1 MARSVSIPLRD
12 SLEDAENLKR
22 IRRFSVEVWNVT
34 QNWTA
39 TSSRSSVVLDRLV
52 NNKLRIIYGKYDS
65 EQQLSG
71 AEGTETV
78 LLDHDTKLRLT
89 AEIVRDAE
97 QLCDLVKELGRVVTK
112 LQTAQTRVE
121 SWIKLWQNPGPTT
134 NHILQTLTEVIPDL
148 IRMYERE
155 LNVRQACLAD
165 ISEYEHRDVFA
176 AAALSFKYEP
186 FIDDNVLSRLFAL
199 EIIEISFDALPEGDE
214 VLEILRA
221 EKASLHFWID
231 LGLEYYRCGRVDD
244 FVRLL
249 EVSGSEAS
257 LDYPEVENDQ
267 MRALDILA
275 AYYVRLGHKERT
287 SKERK
292 RDLFSKATLLYTT
305 ADRIKMYDMP
315 HLTGRAYFCLVEAR
329 ASKVDSADQ
338 QFNFVLK
345 QDPYDIPAMM
355 GKAIIAFSKQ
365 DYKTALYFL
374 KRALR
379 QKPSGPADMRVGIG
393 YCLARLGITDKARV
407 AFERALELQSDN
419 VCALSALAIL
429 DYNTHTVE
437 GAQSAVLCLGQAY
450 SLEPEN
456 PVVLVHL
463 ANHFFFK
470 GEMAKVERL
479 AWHAMNMT
487 ESDEIK
493 AEACYILARYFH
505 YSRDY
510 EKAFKYYYQA
520 TTLNHPTFV
529 LPQYGLGQLYIMRG
543 EFNQLYMLIQIPEIS
558 CCSPLYY
565 TVHQERQEKA
575 REMLTKVLEAMPNDV
590 EVLIDL
596 AQLLEGVDP
605 QKSLTLYET
614 ACELIKPCED
624 GQMDAPAAILN
635 NIGALHMT
643 MENYERAKEYFEAA
657 EAKLQEDLEGDLC
670 DSKLS
675 SYVITMRYNLARCLE
690 HLCLFEDAEVL
701 YKAILREQENYT
713 DCYLR
718 LGCLARDRGQ
728 IYESSVW
735 FKEAMSVDQNNAD
748 SWVLIGN
755 LHMSKHEWGPGQKKF
770 EQVLNKM
777 DKEDAYSW
785 VSLGNVWMEML
796 FNLGRKKID
805 DLPAQEAKYMDRAL
819 QMFGKALKIE
829 PKNIWAANGIG
840 CVLASKAMWQ
850 DARDI
855 FAQVRE
861 ATSEFED
868 VWMNIAHVYIEL
880 GQYVPA
886 LQMYS
891 NAIKK
896 FDKEQDHQY
905 SNAIKKFDKE
915 QDHQCLLYL
924 ARAFYKAGK
933 LTESLQTLEKAM
945 FESPD
950 NVLIKFNYAFV
961 LKLMAT
967 EVLQEVKSTAAQVR
981 GAMDDLKTAE
991 RCEFSYI
998 SSDYCD
1004 GCDFHGL
1011 FIKVFSYISN
1021 NRDETLSGS
1030 RYVSRTHAGEEARA
1044 CDDLLKQAQTYLVR
1058 AQQRDEED
1066 ERQRQKQL
1074 AEREALRQKLAQEI
1088 EEREKEL
1095 REKQASMASM
1105 RNEYVQMTKNLL
1117 RIPELVEEKKGGRG
1131 GGGGRR
1137 RKGEV
1142 GDEFVNDSS
1151 DMGSWH
1157 GEEGGGDGER
1167 RRKDKSSKKAARK
1180 RREKRAAEANSGS
1193 EGEESAQERR
1203 RRKRE
1208 AAERKSAAK
1217 LSQKQS
1223 AKIKSKA
1230 FLSSEEDSSDGAPVR
1245 VPEDVGD
1252 ESPRPPRITDS
1263 DDSDDSGRH
1272 RRKKVLVTK
1281 SNDGLALFLIK
1292 GYRGIPS
1299 KFAHETVMDSDDEQ
1313 SDSGSGGGPLIGA
1326 GSDSDDAPAPQRSPA
1341 DSDAGSGGSDSAPRK
1356 KKKQIQS
1363 SDESD

>member
-1 MARSVSIPLRD
+1 
-12 SLEDAENLKR
+12 AENLKR
-22 IRRFSVEVWNVT
+22 IRRFSVEIWNVT
-34 QNWTA
+34 QNWIA
-39 TSSRSSVVLDRLV
+39 TSSRSSVVLDRLI
-52 NNKLRIIYGKYDS
+52 NNKLRIMYGKHDN
-65 EQQLSG
+65 EQQLTG
-71 AEGTETV
+71 AEGVETI

-89 AEIVRDAE
+89 AEIE

-112 LQTAQTRVE
+112 LETAQSRVE
-121 SWIKLWQNPGPTT
+121 AWIKLWQNPGPVTS
-134 NHILQTLTEVIPDL
+134 HILQTLTEIIPDM

-155 LNVRQACLAD
+155 LSVRQAGLAD
-165 ISEYEHRDVFA
+165 IAEYEHRDVFA
-176 AAALSFKYEP
+176 AVALSYKYEP
-186 FIDDNVLSRLFAL
+186 F

-329 ASKVDSADQ
+329 ASKVDQADQ

-379 QKPSGPADMRVGIG
+379 QKPSGPADMR
-393 YCLARLGITDKARV
+393 
-407 AFERALELQSDN
+407 
-419 VCALSALAIL
+419 
-429 DYNTHTVE
+429 
-437 GAQSAVLCLGQAY
+437 
-450 SLEPEN
+450 
-456 PVVLVHL
+456 
-463 ANHFFFK
+463 
-470 GEMAKVERL
+470 EMAKVERL

-543 EFNQLYMLIQIPEIS
+543 EFNQAIAAFETVLKAMPNNVDTMKVLSALYAH
-558 CCSPLYY
+558 
-565 TVHQERQEKA
+565 TDAGNQERQEKA

-596 AQLLEGVDP
+596 AQLLEGTDP

-796 FNLGRKKID
+796 FNLGRKKTD

-896 FDKEQDHQY
+896 FDR
-905 SNAIKKFDKE
+905 E

-933 LTESLQTLEKAM
+933 LPESLQTLEKAM

-991 RCEFSYI
+991 RMFSYI
-998 SSDYCD
+998 SAS
-1004 GCDFHGL
+1004 
-1011 FIKVFSYISN
+1011 
-1021 NRDETLSGS
+1021 RDEGLSGS
-1030 RYVSRTHAGEEARA
+1030 RYVSRTHAGDEARA

-1066 ERQRQKQL
+1066 ERQRAKQH

-1117 RIPELVEEKKGGRG
+1117 RIPELVDEKKGGRG

-1137 RKGEV
+1137 RRGEG

-1157 GEEGGGDGER
+1157 GEEGGGERGEK
-1167 RRKDKSSKKAARK
+1167 RRKDKSSSKKAARR
-1180 RREKRAAEANSGS
+1180 RREKRAAEAGSGS

-1203 RRKRE
+1203 RRKKE

-1245 VPEDVGD
+1245 APEDVVPEED
-1252 ESPRPPRITDS
+1252 SPRPPRITDS
-1263 DDSDDSGRH
+1263 DDSDDSIPRQ
-1272 RRKKVLVTK
+1272 RRKK
-1281 SNDGLALFLIK
+1281 
-1292 GYRGIPS
+1292 
-1299 KFAHETVMDSDDEQ
+1299 
-1313 SDSGSGGGPLIGA
+1313 
-1326 GSDSDDAPAPQRSPA
+1326 
-1341 DSDAGSGGSDSAPRK
+1341 
-1356 KKKQIQS
+1356 
-1363 SDESD
+1363 

>member
-1 MARSVSIPLRD
+1 MSRSVSIPLRD
-12 SLEDAENLKR
+12 SVEDAESLKR
-22 IRRFSVEVWNVT
+22 LRRFSIEVWNLT
-34 QNWTA
+34 QNWTSISSESA
-39 TSSRSSVVLDRLV
+39 TVLERLI
-52 NNKLRIIYGKYDS
+52 NNKLRVLYARPDQ
-65 EQQLSG
+65 EQQLTGSK
-71 AEGTETV
+71 EGVETV
-78 LLDHDTKLRLT
+78 VLDYDTKQRLLSD
-89 AEIVRDAE
+89 IVRDAE
-97 QLCDLVKELGRVVTK
+97 KLCGFIKDLERIVAKFH
-112 LQTAQTRVE
+112 TANTRVE
-121 SWIKLWQNPGPTT
+121 SYMKLYPNPGPTAA
-134 NHILQTLTEVIPDL
+134 NILKTLSEALPDV
-148 IRMYERE
+148 IRMYEKEVSARKAG
-155 LNVRQACLAD
+155 LSDLGHW
-165 ISEYEHRDVFA
+165 EHRDVFA
-176 AAALSFKYEP
+176 AVALTFKYEP
-186 FIDDNVLSRLFAL
+186 FIDSNILSRLFAL

-275 AYYVRLGHKERT
+275 AYYVKLGHKERT

-329 ASKVDSADQ
+329 ASKVDQADQ

-345 QDPYDIPAMM
+345 QDAYDIPAMM

-379 QKPSGPADMRVGIG
+379 QKPDGPADMRVGIG
-393 YCLARLGITDKARV
+393 YCLARLGLTEKARI
-407 AFERALELQSDN
+407 AFERALELQNDN

-437 GAQSAVLCLGQAY
+437 GAQSAVACLGQAY

-470 GEMAKVERL
+470 GEMGKVERL

-505 YSRDY
+505 FNRDY

-543 EFNQLYMLIQIPEIS
+543 EFNQAIAAFEVVLKSMPNNIDTMKVLSALYAHTDPGN
-558 CCSPLYY
+558 
-565 TVHQERQEKA
+565 QERQDKA
-575 REMLTKVLEAMPNDV
+575 REMLSKVLEATPNDV

-605 QKSLTLYET
+605 QRSLTLYEN
-614 ACELIKPCED
+614 ACDLIKTSED
-624 GQMDAPAAILN
+624 GLQIDPPAAILN

-643 MENYERAKEYFEAA
+643 MENYDRAKEYFEAA

-701 YKAILREQENYT
+701 YKGILREQENYT

-796 FNLGRKKID
+796 FNLGRKKTD
-805 DLPAQEAKYMDRAL
+805 DQAQEAKYMDRAL

-868 VWMNIAHVYIEL
+868 VWINIAHVYIEL

-896 FDKEQDHQY
+896 FER
-905 SNAIKKFDKE
+905 E

-924 ARAFYKAGK
+924 ARAYYKAGK

-945 FESPD
+945 LEAPD

-961 LKLMAT
+961 LKLSAT
-967 EVLQEVKSTAAQVR
+967 EVLQEMKSTAAQVK

-991 RCEFSYI
+991 RMFSFV
-998 SSDYCD
+998 S
-1004 GCDFHGL
+1004 GN
-1011 FIKVFSYISN
+1011 K
-1021 NRDETLSGS
+1021 DETLSGV

-1044 CDDLLKQAQTYLVR
+1044 CGDLLKQAQTYLVR

-1066 ERQRQKQL
+1066 ERQKAKQQ
-1074 AEREALRQKLAQEI
+1074 AEIEALRQKMAEEI
-1088 EEREKEL
+1088 AEREREL
-1095 REKQASMASM
+1095 RDKQASMANM

-1117 RIPELVEEKKGGRG
+1117 RIPELVEEKKGR
-1131 GGGGRR
+1131 GGGRR
-1137 RKGEV
+1137 RKGEA

-1157 GEEGGGDGER
+1157 GGEGGEEHGER
-1167 RRKDKSSKKAARK
+1167 KKKDKSAKKASRK
-1180 RREKRAAEANSGS
+1180 RRERRAADAGSGS
-1193 EGEESAQERR
+1193 EGEEDAHERR
-1203 RRKRE
+1203 RRKKE
-1208 AAERKSAAK
+1208 AAERKAAAK
-1217 LSQKQS
+1217 LSQKQQ
-1223 AKIKSKA
+1223 AKIKSRA
-1230 FLSSEEDSSDGAPVR
+1230 FLSSDDDSSDGAPVP
-1245 VPEDVGD
+1245 VPEDAGED
-1252 ESPRPPRITDS
+1252 SPRPPRITDS
-1263 DDSDDSGRH
+1263 EDSDDSAPRQ
-1272 RRKKVLVTK
+1272 RRKK
-1281 SNDGLALFLIK
+1281 N
-1292 GYRGIPS
+1292 
-1299 KFAHETVMDSDDEQ
+1299 VMDSDDEQ
-1313 SDSGSGGGPLIGA
+1313 SDSGSGGGPIIGA
-1326 GSDSDDAPAPQRSPA
+1326 SDSDHDVPAGKAS
-1341 DSDAGSGGSDSAPRK
+1341 DSDANSANLASPPK
-1356 KKKQIQS
+1356 KRKQIQS
-1363 SDESD
+1363 DDESD